1 MRKLACL
8 FILVCS
14 IPAFVAANDF
24 VEGQHY
30 EVIAP
35 PLAAGAEGA
44 VEIIELFWYG
54 CPHCFDFEPRVSA
67 WASQLPTGVSFRRVP
82 AVFARNWELHAR
94 AYYAAEQL
102 GVLEAIHKPL
112 FDAIHVE
119 KRELFTQADLAK
131 FCAEHG
137 VKVEDFNAAFDSF
150 EVDGKTR
157 KAIAA
162 TRNSGIGGVPAMIVN
177 GKYRVSAQL
186 AGDYETLLK
195 VVEFLAAKEQ
205 AR

>member
-1 MRKLACL
+1 MRKLVYL
-8 FILVCS
+8 FVLLCT
-14 IPAFVAANDF
+14 IPAFVAADEF

-30 EVIAP
+30 EAITPA
-35 PLAAGAEGA
+35 LAAGADGE

-54 CPHCFDFEPRVSA
+54 CPHCFDFEPRISA
-67 WASQLPTGVSFRRVP
+67 WVGHLPAGTSFRRVP

-119 KRELFTQADLAK
+119 KRELVTQEALAA
-131 FCAEHG
+131 FFAEQG
-137 VKVEDFNAAFDSF
+137 VKAEDFNAAFDSF

-162 TRNSGIGGVPAMIVN
+162 TRDSGIGGVPAMLVN
-177 GKYRVSAQL
+177 GKYRVTAQL
-186 AGDYETLLK
+186 AGDYDTLLK
-195 VVEFLAAKEQ
+195 VVDFLAAKEH